1 MSRKPK
7 MRSYIPYTP
16 NNNDDGDA
24 RGIDNN
30 KDNKTELVLLDSLNA
45 KIIKELVSNPN
56 VRSVTI
62 ASKYKAP
69 LSTVQRRKARLENS
83 ILKKNYQINTRELG
97 WRTADLFLS
106 VEKGRSEELA
116 KKILDSNGNNNII
129 LNTSLRIGDPEINV
143 SAQVLYKGSE
153 ELLEIIESV
162 KAMPYVKNVDWSET
176 VKVVGN
182 NNIGMLERLF
192 NT

>member
-1 MSRKPK
+1 
-7 MRSYIPYTP
+7 
-16 NNNDDGDA
+16 
-24 RGIDNN
+24 
-30 KDNKTELVLLDSLNA
+30 
-45 KIIKELVSNPN
+45 
-56 VRSVTI
+56 
-62 ASKYKAP
+62 
-69 LSTVQRRKARLENS
+69 
-83 ILKKNYQINTRELG
+83 
-97 WRTADLFLS
+97 LS

-116 KKILDSNGNNNII
+116 KKLLDGNGNNNII
-129 LNTSLRIGDPEINV
+129 MNTSLRIDDPQINV

-162 KAMPYVKNVDWSET
+162 KATSYVKNVEWSEA

>member
-7 MRSYIPYTP
+7 MRSYILNTP
-16 NNNDDGDA
+16 NNDDNGA
-24 RGIDNN
+24 RGTDNN
-30 KDNKTELVLLDSLNA
+30 KDNKTELVLLDSLNT
-45 KIIKELVSNPN
+45 KIIKELVSNHS
-56 VRSVTI
+56 VRSATI

-83 ILKKNYQINTRELG
+83 ILKKNYQINIRELG
-97 WRTADLFLS
+97 WSTADLFLS
-106 VEKGRSEELA
+106 VEKGRSEELS
-116 KKILDSNGNNNII
+116 KKLLDGNGNNNII

-162 KAMPYVKNVDWSET
+162 KAAPYVKNVDWSET

>member
-1 MSRKPK
+1 M
-7 MRSYIPYTP
+7 
-16 NNNDDGDA
+16 
-24 RGIDNN
+24 
-30 KDNKTELVLLDSLNA
+30 
-45 KIIKELVSNPN
+45 
-56 VRSVTI
+56 
-62 ASKYKAP
+62 
-69 LSTVQRRKARLENS
+69 
-83 ILKKNYQINTRELG
+83 
-97 WRTADLFLS
+97 S

-116 KKILDSNGNNNII
+116 KKLLDENGNNNII
-129 LNTSLRIGDPEINV
+129 MNTSLRIGDPQINV

-162 KAMPYVKNVDWSET
+162 KATSYVKNVEWSEA

>member
-1 MSRKPK
+1 

-16 NNNDDGDA
+16 NNNEDDDGA

-30 KDNKTELVLLDSLNA
+30 EDNKTELVLLDSLNA

-83 ILKKNYQINTRELG
+83 ILKKNYQINTREMG